1 MTGSIHKAAFQAEQP
16 PPAEAIT
23 TDPTARLEAMYRRIW
38 ANSMRDLPFV
48 NPALSVEA
56 VGFRRW
62 QSVGALRLATAS
74 SPVDQSELI
83 DRPLLSASGDWLG
96 TVITPWFVNLF
107 LVPGGG
113 NLWSD
118 RRPGERCHVQFP
130 IGPLEFIA
138 DHDAS
143 AEIPS
148 YQYCALFAPPGQ
160 FTSQAAARAAA
171 VAALTTLLATAPPVE
186 ARVQPAP
193 SSAVKPG
200 TSRRA
205 FFRRIARG

>member
-138 DHDAS
+138 YHDAS

-148 YQYCALFAPPGQ
+148 YQHCALFAPPGHL
-160 FTSQAAARAAA
+160 TLVHIWMCIRDRRRTAR
-171 VAALTTLLATAPPVE
+171 TP
-186 ARVQPAP
+186 R
-193 SSAVKPG
+193 
-200 TSRRA
+200 SRRPA
-205 FFRRIARG
+205 ATFTEAVWPVSRTLRPMATPT